1 MKIWI
6 SNRQRK
12 TVLSQEKLRKKA
24 GKILS
29 ASGLSEGELSL
40 TLVGDRAMARLNRE
54 TFGRRG
60 PTNVI
65 AFPLDDL
72 PAPVG
77 ALPVQAGGGAAG
89 PVLPVKSPPAPPP
102 SLGEV
107 VISVETTRRQA
118 TEFGWPW
125 RELLD
130 FFLIHGILHLLGYDH
145 GDPAAE
151 ARMTA
156 RTWELLG
163 VLYPGRSWEN
173 ELSGEPSA

>member
-1 MKIWI
+1 
-6 SNRQRK
+6 
-12 TVLSQEKLRKKA
+12 
-24 GKILS
+24 
-29 ASGLSEGELSL
+29 
-40 TLVGDRAMARLNRE
+40 MARLNRE
-54 TFGRRG
+54 IFGRRG

-65 AFPLDDL
+65 AFPLDVAQA
-72 PAPVG
+72 PSPVG
-77 ALPVQAGGGAAG
+77 FQPGTTLP
-89 PVLPVKSPPAPPP
+89 PTL
-102 SLGEV
+102 LGEV

-145 GDPAAE
+145 ADPAAE

-163 VLYPGRSWEN
+163 VLYPGRSWDLEPASLEPAN
-173 ELSGEPSA
+173 PPCPPFDKGRNHGLSR

>member
-1 MKIWI
+1 
-6 SNRQRK
+6 
-12 TVLSQEKLRKKA
+12 L
-24 GKILS
+24 
-29 ASGLSEGELSL
+29 GLSEGELSL

-65 AFPLDDL
+65 AFPLDDV
-72 PAPVG
+72 PAPDGPRPPQVIG
-77 ALPVQAGGGAAG
+77 DVAG
-89 PVLPVKSPPAPPP
+89 PAFLVKSPPAPPP

-118 TEFGWPW
+118 REFGWPW

-130 FFLIHGILHLLGYDH
+130 FFLIHGILHLLGFDH
-145 GDPAAE
+145 GDLAAE
-151 ARMTA
+151 TRMTA
-156 RTWELLG
+156 RTWELMG

-173 ELSGEPSA
+173 ELSGEPG